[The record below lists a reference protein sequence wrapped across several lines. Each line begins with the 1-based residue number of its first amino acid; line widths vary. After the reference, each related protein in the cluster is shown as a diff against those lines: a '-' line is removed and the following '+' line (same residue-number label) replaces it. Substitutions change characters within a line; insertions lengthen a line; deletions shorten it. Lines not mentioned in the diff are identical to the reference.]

1 MWPALDVLGFVCALV
16 LFLTA
21 LRLVEVSEEFEFSA
35 RVAVAFVIGVGA
47 AWSMSAAIEPGH
59 LHPAHVVVLL
69 GGAMWVAQAL
79 YRHRGSPFRHPGR
92 RNTDL
97 GELDSLASGKK
108 P

>member
-1 MWPALDVLGFVCALV
+1 MWPVLDAVGFLCALV

-21 LRLVEVSEEFEFSA
+21 LRLVEVSEEFEFSV
-35 RVAVAFVIGVGA
+35 RSLVAFVIGGGA
-47 AWSMSAAIEPGH
+47 AWSMSAAIEPGY
-59 LHPAHVVVLL
+59 LHPAHVLVLV
-69 GGAMWVAQAL
+69 GGALWVAQAL
-79 YRHRGSPFRHPGR
+79 YRHRGSPVRHPGR